1 MDPWTEA
8 SFPVRSCVGM
18 KENSHGVYEFL
29 YQAMQKRENLPQDF
43 NVDCEF
49 LFNERVGWTA
59 LSEPEAT
66 ASARRKWFHG
76 RDASQVNWAGAR

>member
-1 MDPWTEA
+1 MYTHTHTDRNELTEFE
-8 SFPVRSCVGM
+8 SV
-18 KENSHGVYEFL
+18 K
-29 YQAMQKRENLPQDF
+29 LPLIVMMGWGAESAQDTKQDF